1 MADYYQ
7 RLYTFIQHS
16 GMIPDSDEKNDE
28 DIIGV
33 LSSYP
38 LDQFLG
44 TSSSNHAIIRFVIT

>member
-28 DIIGV
+28 DIIGYC
-33 LSSYP
+33 LPTHLTNS
-38 LDQFLG
+38 
-44 TSSSNHAIIRFVIT
+44 